1 MPAILPIKG
10 NSAPNTLM
18 YSSTRNVAI
27 PRATTVSSSEEP
39 GKRISN
45 TMQIALASATSSSVS
60 YLSSTPALTS
70 APSLDLNTS
79 TKTKPLNL
87 YPHSKSVHYW
97 AARALTAETLLAA
110 GIEHSENL
118 QNVTYGPQTEIA
130 QLTKLYDER
139 LAKLEKLLITLLGVL
154 FTITFLT
161 FFSQL
166 TLIHGGRKDTST
178 RSQWAHFTIP
188 ILSPF
193 ASVVEHEVS
202 VVGSKTIIGLGL
214 VISGLAYLLLR
225 HDGRN
230 RP

>member
-1 MPAILPIKG
+1 MR
-10 NSAPNTLM
+10 S
-18 YSSTRNVAI
+18 RVAI
-27 PRATTVSSSEEP
+27 PIEYVQHLRAELCERP
-39 GKRISN
+39 IDYI
-45 TMQIALASATSSSVS
+45 QILSATIATMAKLVKKSKPDSGTSQ
-60 YLSSTPALTS
+60 YLELPLSHHPR
-70 APSLDLNTS
+70 NQGN
-79 TKTKPLNL
+79 TKPLNL
-87 YPHSKSVHYW
+87 YPHFKSVNYW
-97 AARALTAETLLAA
+97 TARALTAETLLAA
-110 GIEHSENL
+110 GIGHSENL
-118 QNVTYGPQTEIA
+118 QNVTVSQETKKATEIA

-225 HDGRN
+225 HNGRN